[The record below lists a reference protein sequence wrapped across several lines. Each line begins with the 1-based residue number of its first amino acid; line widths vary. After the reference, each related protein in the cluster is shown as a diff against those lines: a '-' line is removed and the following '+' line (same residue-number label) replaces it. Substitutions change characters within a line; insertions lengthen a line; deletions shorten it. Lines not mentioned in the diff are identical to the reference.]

1 MKLKAIAILLNAV
14 LLAAFVVIFLLP
26 LLLIGGD
33 YFSLFWARN
42 WPIAVVFLAALAGV
56 NGYFLLN
63 WRLFTALEKED
74 WPATA
79 AILEGR
85 IFRRGLAS
93 AGAVRMLLTTYLVG
107 SHTESVLAL
116 EAYLRKRR
124 PRLLGRFSLQ
134 FGIPHLLSQEHGESE
149 KFFSFLLVQPGL
161 REKDWVLWNRAFTLV
176 QAKKDGE
183 AKKDLL
189 PLLNAGTDPVLRLL
203 ALYLLDVLARKDS
216 QAAEKVREGRE
227 QMRARHTAESLGRML
242 EKNGENI
249 EVAVL
254 SQMLTDA
261 SRWLF
266 APARGE
272 AAAPVAG

>member
-1 MKLKAIAILLNAV
+1 MLV
-14 LLAAFVVIFLLP
+14 VAFAVIFLLP

-42 WPIAVVFLAALAGV
+42 WPIAVVFVAALAAV
-56 NGYFLLN
+56 DGYFLLN

-85 IFRRGLAS
+85 IFRRGWATVS
-93 AGAVRMLLTTYLVG
+93 AVRMLLTTYLVG

-134 FGIPHLLSQEHGESE
+134 FGIPYLLSQDHAEAE
-149 KFFSFLLVQPGL
+149 KFFSFLLGQQGV
-161 REKDWVLWNRAFTLV
+161 RDRDWVRWNRAFAQV
-176 QAKKDGE
+176 QAKREEE

-189 PLLNAGTDPVLRLL
+189 PLLDGGTDPILRLL
-203 ALYLLDVLARKDS
+203 SLYLLDVFARRDGE
-216 QAAEKVREGRE
+216 AAEHVRQGRE
-227 QMRARHTAESLGRML
+227 QMRARHSADAFARMV
-242 EKNGENI
+242 EKNAENI

-254 SQMLTDA
+254 SRLLGDA
-261 SRWLF
+261 VHWLF
-266 APARGE
+266 TPARGE
-272 AAAPVAG
+272 AAG